1 MKMIIT
7 FDYKLGIGTA
17 VITTDVVESRERI
30 T

>member
-17 VITTDVVESRERI
+17 AITTDVVVRERI